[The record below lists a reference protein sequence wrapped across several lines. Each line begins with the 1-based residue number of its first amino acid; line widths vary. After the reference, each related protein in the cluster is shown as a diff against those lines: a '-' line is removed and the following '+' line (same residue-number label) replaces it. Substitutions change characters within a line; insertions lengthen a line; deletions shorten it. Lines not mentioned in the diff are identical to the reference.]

1 MPSTSKHN
9 KRQPAKLPEN
19 SESVK
24 QPYGAALKL
33 ASSGR
38 MSLEQ
43 LITAAEACNAHN
55 DPEQGIA
62 LYRAWLKHTRS
73 PLAYAA
79 NFNLGV
85 ALSNVQDFSGAEAV
99 YAEAIAANPHFIQA
113 RLNLGTLLER
123 RGEVDAALDQWR
135 QVLTLGNLDAPDN
148 KPLHVHAL
156 NNLGRVLE
164 NLKRLREAEQMLATS
179 LTVDPLQPDALLHWV
194 HLRQKQCEWPVFEPF
209 AGISRADMA
218 KAASCLAM
226 LSASNDPAVQLD
238 TAQRFVKS
246 KVVTDVAPL
255 SDQRGYDH
263 GRLRIGYLSSDLH
276 SHAVSILVAELFE
289 LHDRQRFEVYAFS
302 WTSEDGSPLRARVT
316 RSFDHYIRIAE
327 MNDEEAARCIRSHEI
342 DILVDLHGLTSGTRP
357 GIISYHPAPV
367 QLTYLGFPG
376 TTALPA
382 IDYVLCDRYVVPEQA
397 RPYFTEKPLYLP
409 HCFQVNDRKRAIAPR
424 PTRAD
429 CGLPDDAFVFC
440 SFNSNYKFNPEVF
453 AIWMRILQRVPGSV
467 LWLVADNEWAQD
479 NLVKTAEQLGVD
491 RKRLVFATRVPPA
504 EYLARFQV
512 ADLFLDT
519 FPFNAGTTSSDAL
532 WAGLPVL
539 TCSGRTFASRM
550 AGSLLQAVDL
560 PQLITKDFQEYE
572 ELAVTLAQDR
582 QRVEAM
588 KRQLEQSRSTC
599 LLFDTP
605 RWVRDFEQ
613 CLEEVALR
621 PGSAKKVV
629 ASAKAAV
636 KLHYVGYSD
645 QTVAAMP
652 QGYRLLDNRDSPKN
666 DWREY
671 WPIRNFLLDEALT
684 ENCFYGFFSPRFQE
698 KTGLL
703 PEQVTAFV
711 LSQPAE
717 TDVVTFSAMPDIG
730 AFFLNIFEQEEVF
743 QPGFLPLSEEFL
755 QSVGFDVDL
764 RTLVMDSRQIV
775 FSNYFVARP
784 AFWRAWLE
792 VNEKLFALCEA
803 ADTPLGRALNEETS
817 YDGAVQ
823 RKVFLMERI
832 ASLLMR
838 LQPQW
843 KVRSYNTY
851 LCAYSASRLNQFK
864 LDAVISDA
872 LKIALREHPLPE
884 FLQAFSKV
892 RDRLR

>member
-1 MPSTSKHN
+1 MTGDT
-9 KRQPAKLPEN
+9 QQTDDAT
-19 SESVK
+19 
-24 QPYGAALKL
+24 LKL
-33 ASSGR
+33 AASGK

-43 LITAAEACNAHN
+43 LITAAEACTAANQA
-55 DPEQGIA
+55 EQGIA
-62 LYRAWLKHTRS
+62 LYRAWLKHSRS

-85 ALSNVQDFSGAEAV
+85 ALSNVQDLAGAEAA
-99 YAEAIAANPHFIQA
+99 YQAAIATNANFIQA

-123 RGEVDAALDQWR
+123 RGEVDAALAQWR
-135 QVLTLGNLDAPDN
+135 HVLTLGNLGAPEN

-164 NLKRLREAEQMLATS
+164 IQKQLQEAEQMLATS
-179 LTVDPLQPDALLHWV
+179 LQVDPQQPDALLHWV

-209 AGISRADMA
+209 AGITRVDMA

-238 TAQRFVKS
+238 TAQRFVKN
-246 KVVTDVAPL
+246 KVVTDVPAL
-255 SDQRGYDH
+255 SDRRGYDH
-263 GRLRIGYLSSDLH
+263 ERLRIGYLSSDLH

-302 WTSEDGSPLRARVT
+302 WTSEDGSPLRARVVQA
-316 RSFDHYIRIAE
+316 FDHYVRIAE
-327 MNDEEAARCIRSHEI
+327 MDDEAAARCIRSYEI

-357 GIISYHPAPV
+357 GIISYRPAPV
-367 QLTYLGFPG
+367 QITYLGFPG

-382 IDYVLCDRYVVPEQA
+382 IDYVLCDRYVLPEQA
-397 RPYFTEKPLYLP
+397 QPYFTEKPLYLP
-409 HCFQVNDRKRAIAPR
+409 HCFQVNDRKRAIAPP
-424 PTRAD
+424 PTRAS
-429 CGLPDDAFVFC
+429 CGLPEDAFVFC

-453 AIWMRILQRVPGSV
+453 AVWMRILQRVPGSV
-467 LWLVADNEWAQD
+467 LWMVADNQWAQE
-479 NLVKTAEQLGVD
+479 NLGRTAEQLGVA
-491 RKRLVFATRVPPA
+491 RERLVFATRVPPA

-539 TCSGRTFASRM
+539 TRSGRTFASRM

-560 PQLITKDFQEYE
+560 PQLITDSFQDYE
-572 ELAVTLAQDR
+572 ELAVSLAQDR

-588 KRQLEQSRSTC
+588 KRQLLLSRPTSR
-599 LLFDTP
+599 LFDTP

-613 CLEEVALR
+613 CLEAVALGR
-621 PGSAKKVV
+621 GGAGQGA
-629 ASAKAAV
+629 ASAEV

-645 QTVAAMP
+645 PIVAAMP
-652 QGYRLLDNRDSPKN
+652 QGYRLLDNRNSPKN

-671 WPIRNFLLDEALT
+671 WPIRNFLLGEVLK
-684 ENCFYGFFSPRFQE
+684 ENNYYGFFSPRFLE

-703 PEQVTAFV
+703 PEQVAAFV
-711 LSQPAE
+711 LAQPGE
-717 TDVVTFSAMPDIG
+717 TDVVTFSPMPDMG
-730 AFFLNIFEQEEVF
+730 AFFLNIFEQEELF
-743 QPGFLPLSEEFL
+743 QPGFLALSEEFL
-755 QSVGFDVDL
+755 KSVGFDVDL

-784 AFWRAWLE
+784 AFWRAWLA
-792 VNEKLFALCEA
+792 VNERLFTLCEA

-832 ASLLMR
+832 ASLLLR

-843 KVRSYNTY
+843 KVRNYNTY
-851 LCAYSASRLNQFK
+851 HCAYSASRLNQFK

-872 LKIALREHPLPE
+872 LKIALREQPLPE
-884 FLQAFSKV
+884 FLQAYSKV